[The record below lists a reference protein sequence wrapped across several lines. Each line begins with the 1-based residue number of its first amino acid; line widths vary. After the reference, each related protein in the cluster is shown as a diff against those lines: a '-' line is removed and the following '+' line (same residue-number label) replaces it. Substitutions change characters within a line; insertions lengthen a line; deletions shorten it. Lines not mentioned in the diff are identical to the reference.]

1 MKYKG
6 VIFDFNGTIL
16 WDTSL
21 HNTAWDIYLEK
32 HQIQLTDREK
42 NEKIHGKTNKDIFAG
57 IFNREVEGEELQ
69 AYILEKEYLYRDL
82 VIQQDLQL
90 ADGVTDLFDTLKT
103 HQIPFTIAT
112 SSGIENFNF
121 YFERYELDRWFKREL
136 AVYDNGSM
144 KSKPHPDFFLR
155 ALKNLNLKPA
165 ETIVFEDSFAGIIA
179 AENAGSGKI
188 IIINSMKNDYSSF
201 PHECL
206 NSFNGINWSRLLL

>member
-6 VIFDFNGTIL
+6 VIFDFNGTLL

-21 HNTAWDIYLEK
+21 HNIAWDIFLQK
-32 HQIQLTDREK
+32 HHFQLTDEEK

-57 IFNREVEGEELQ
+57 IFKRKVEGEELQ
-69 AYILEKEYLYRDL
+69 AYILEKEYLYQNL

-121 YFERYELDRWFKREL
+121 YFERYGLNRWFKQEL

-144 KSKPHPDFFLR
+144 KSKPHPDFFLQ
-155 ALKNLNLKPA
+155 ASKNLNLNPA
-165 ETIVFEDSFAGIIA
+165 ETIVFEDSFAGIKA

-188 IIINSMKNDYSSF
+188 IIINSMENDYRDS
-201 PHECL
+201 PHECITT
-206 NSFNGINWSRLLL
+206 FNGINWQQLL